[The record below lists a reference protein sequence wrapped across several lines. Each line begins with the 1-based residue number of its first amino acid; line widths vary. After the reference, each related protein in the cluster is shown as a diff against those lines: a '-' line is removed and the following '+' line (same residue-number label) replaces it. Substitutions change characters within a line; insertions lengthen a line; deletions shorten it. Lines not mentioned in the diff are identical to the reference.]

1 MIDLI
6 SVANMRESDA
16 YTIANEVSDIEL
28 MRRAARGLLMSYDY
42 PQEGT
47 AIFTGSGNNGGD
59 GYALAYL
66 LSLEGKKAEIFA
78 ISEAKTESAKYY
90 GKLAEEAGI
99 RISPIKDYKPEEFT
113 VTVDC
118 LLGTGFSGDLRPD
131 YAKAVDMI
139 NNSGNFIISADINS
153 GMNGDSGEY
162 SDCVRSDLTVTIG
175 FLKKG
180 MITPPARKAIRSLA
194 VADIGIRLLRKEEE
208 IDETVYKIKLI
219 ESKK

>member
-6 SVANMRESDA
+6 SVSNMRESDA

-42 PQEGT
+42 PAEGT

-66 LSLEGKKAEIFA
+66 LSLEGKKAVIFA
-78 ISEAKTESAKYY
+78 VSAAKTSSALYFRD
-90 GKLAEEAGI
+90 LAEKAGVKI
-99 RISPIKDYKPEEFT
+99 NPIDDFKSSDFK

-118 LLGTGFSGDLRPD
+118 LLGTGFSGALRQD
-131 YAKAVDMI
+131 YARAVDMI
-139 NNSGNFIISADINS
+139 NNSGCFIISADINS

-180 MITPPARKAIRSLA
+180 MITPSAQKAIRSLA

-208 IDETVYKIKLI
+208 IDESIYKIKLI

>member
-6 SVANMRESDA
+6 SVSNMRESDA

-28 MRRAARGLLMSYDY
+28 MRRAAQGILRSYDY
-42 PQEGT
+42 PIEGT

-59 GYALAYL
+59 GYALACL
-66 LSLEGKKAEIFA
+66 LSLEGKRPVIFA
-78 ISEAKTESAKYY
+78 LSEAKTSSARYY
-90 GKLAEEAGI
+90 KEMAEKAGI
-99 RISPIKDYKPEEFT
+99 EIRPLSAFKPGEFK
-113 VTVDC
+113 VCVDC
-118 LLGTGFSGDLRPD
+118 LLGTGFSGELRAD
-131 YAKAVDMI
+131 YAEAVSMI
-139 NNSGNFIISADINS
+139 TDSGSFIISADINS

-180 MITPPARKAIRSLA
+180 MIKPQALKAIGSLA
-194 VADIGIRLLRKEEE
+194 VVDIGIRLLRKEEE
-208 IDETVYKIKLI
+208 IDESTYKIKLI